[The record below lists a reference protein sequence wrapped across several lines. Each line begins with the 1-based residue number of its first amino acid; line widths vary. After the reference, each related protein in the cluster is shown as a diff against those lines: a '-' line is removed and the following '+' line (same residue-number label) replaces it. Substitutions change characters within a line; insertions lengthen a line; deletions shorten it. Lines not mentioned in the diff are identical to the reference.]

1 MSYAICTLF
10 EGNYHWG
17 VAALSNSLYKRG
29 FRGSVYVG
37 YRGKLP
43 AWTDAAKPTTSFEW
57 EGSKTLEPADGLKL
71 HFLPLDT
78 KYHFTNYKPDFM
90 LRLLDGPASD
100 ADGIVYFDPDIVIKC
115 KWSFFETWLSFG
127 VAVVHEV
134 ISNDMPASHPIRL
147 GWKQLIEST
156 NRKVTFEL
164 RSYLN
169 GGFVGV
175 SRKNIEF
182 LKVWS
187 AYIELAVTE
196 FGVNPGKFGG
206 LGRTSIFYYMDQDAF
221 SIAVMCCGCPISEI
235 GPEGMDFEPGGW
247 TMSHATSSPK
257 PWSKNFLSSAL
268 KGFPPTRA
276 EHLYWHNV
284 QFPIAPYNS
293 RRKVLHKYRCMRIAS
308 FIGRF
313 YRRY

>member
-100 ADGIVYFDPDIVIKC
+100 AAGIVYFDPDIVVKC

-175 SRKNIEF
+175 SRKNI
-182 LKVWS
+182 
-187 AYIELAVTE
+187 
-196 FGVNPGKFGG
+196 
-206 LGRTSIFYYMDQDAF
+206 
-221 SIAVMCCGCPISEI
+221 
-235 GPEGMDFEPGGW
+235 
-247 TMSHATSSPK
+247 
-257 PWSKNFLSSAL
+257 
-268 KGFPPTRA
+268 
-276 EHLYWHNV
+276 
-284 QFPIAPYNS
+284 
-293 RRKVLHKYRCMRIAS
+293 
-308 FIGRF
+308 
-313 YRRY
+313 